1 MTAKPNNPLA
11 THDIFKT
18 VRKLYSN
25 GSASFASKCHDFKY
39 GALNPLLSH
48 IWLKSSLF
56 STNLS
61 PLIYIVC
68 VHYTH
73 LLTTEDMLFQ
83 SQNEYWL
90 KLFYEKVIPGSNLTS
105 EYSLNTRMPF
115 SCKELDG
122 LLDVQFIDMSVE
134 LCRHKAPLFCFLQHL
149 NVCANGS
156 MDRLSWNEL
165 WKGQFKSKG
174 PLWCHCSLSKE
185 NTSAIKQE
193 SNTITTLG
201 K

>member
-1 MTAKPNNPLA
+1 MVLVPHEGEKVHFHPSPKTGSPNKPLSLMTAKPNNPLA

-39 GALNPLLSH
+39 GTLNPLLSH

-115 SCKELDG
+115 SCRVGWPLG
-122 LLDVQFIDMSVE
+122 CPVY
-134 LCRHKAPLFCFLQHL
+134 RHVSRTLQ
-149 NVCANGS
+149 A
-156 MDRLSWNEL
+156 
-165 WKGQFKSKG
+165 
-174 PLWCHCSLSKE
+174 
-185 NTSAIKQE
+185 
-193 SNTITTLG
+193 
-201 K
+201 